1 MIDSNTNASIPP
13 RIRNPA
19 TNSFMAGDVFRR
31 MCYNKVGEVVGM
43 GGLCSLLWGRNE
55 VPG

>member
-1 MIDSNTNASIPP
+1 MIDPNTNASIPP